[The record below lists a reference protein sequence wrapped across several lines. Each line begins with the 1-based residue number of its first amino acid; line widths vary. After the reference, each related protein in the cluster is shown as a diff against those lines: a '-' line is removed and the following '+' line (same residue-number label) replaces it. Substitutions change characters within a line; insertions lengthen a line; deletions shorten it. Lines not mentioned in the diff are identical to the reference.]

1 MLLIFSVSSVAFFEI
16 TLLLSKHSGYWC
28 RGGIM
33 RSMDP
38 EERFDRFER
47 QQEFLAASQ
56 AQHDARMAE
65 ISAFLAETSRRL
77 DETSRRLDETARRTE
92 ENSANIA
99 QLGDLTLRIG
109 RIVEEQAKQ
118 MDKLTDRMG
127 ELAESQT
134 RTDERLN
141 ALINVVERYFSNG
154 RN

>member
-1 MLLIFSVSSVAFFEI
+1 
-16 TLLLSKHSGYWC
+16 
-28 RGGIM
+28 M
-33 RSMDP
+33 RTMDP

-77 DETSRRLDETARRTE
+77 DETAHRTE

-118 MDKLTDRMG
+118 MTV
-127 ELAESQT
+127 LANSQT

-154 RN
+154 RK